1 MRPFTYLRPAS
12 VAEATAA
19 LEGQIGDARVIAGG
33 QSLLLAMKDRI
44 ERPSVLVSL
53 RDVAGVRGVSYAEDG
68 TLEIGAATT
77 YWDVQVADYRT
88 SAHALLSTVVADVA
102 DVPVK
107 RMGTVGGALCQA
119 DPIFDFPLAAVVSG
133 AEVELA
139 SSSGTRRLAVSDFLR
154 GPFTTA
160 LEPGE
165 VLTTI
170 RFPAGTAGA
179 RTSFVKH
186 RLRRFDPAL
195 ASVACIITV
204 GDDGRVERARIACG
218 AVGPIPV
225 RVTRCEELL
234 VGNAIDD
241 ALAQEAGVQAADAML
256 EHVGQKMFRQEYR
269 KDVLPALV
277 ARALHAAYANGKG

>member
-1 MRPFTYLRPAS
+1 VRPFSYLRPSS
-12 VAEATAA
+12 VAEATGA
-19 LEGQIGDARVIAGG
+19 LEGRNGEARVIAGG

-53 RDVAGVRGVSYAEDG
+53 RDVPEVSGVSYAGDG

-77 YWDVQVADYRT
+77 YWNVQFAEYRT
-88 SAHALLSTVVADVA
+88 SAHALISTVVADVA

-119 DPIFDFPLAAVVSG
+119 DPIFDFPLAAVVSE
-133 AEVELA
+133 AEVEIA
-139 SSSGTRRLAVSDFLR
+139 SSSGSRRLPVSDFLQ

-170 RFPAGTAGA
+170 RFPPGGAGA
-179 RTSFVKH
+179 RTGFVKH

-195 ASVACIITV
+195 ASVACILTV
-204 GDDGRVERARIACG
+204 GDDGRIERARIACG

-225 RVTRCEELL
+225 RVPRAEELL
-234 VGNAIDD
+234 TGNALDD
-241 ALAQEAGVQAADAML
+241 ALAREAGVLAADSMVA
-256 EHVGQKMFRQEYR
+256 HVGQRMFRQEYR

-277 ARALHAAYANGKG
+277 ARALSAAYANGKG

>member
-1 MRPFTYLRPAS
+1 MRPFTYVRPTS
-12 VAEATAA
+12 VAEATGA
-19 LEGQIGDARVIAGG
+19 LEGHDGDARVIAGG
-33 QSLLLAMKDRI
+33 QSLLLAMKERI

-53 RDVAGVRGVSYAEDG
+53 RDVADVSGVSYRDDG

-77 YWDVQVADYRT
+77 YWNVQTAEYRT
-88 SAHALLSTVVADVA
+88 SVHTLLSTVVEDVA

-119 DPIFDFPLAAVVSG
+119 DPIFDFPLAAVVAE
-133 AEVELA
+133 AEVEIA
-139 SSSGTRRLAVSDFLR
+139 SSSGSRRLPVSDFLK

-170 RFPAGTAGA
+170 RFPSGAAGA
-179 RTSFVKH
+179 RTAFVKH

-204 GDDGRVERARIACG
+204 GDDGRIERARIACG
-218 AVGPIPV
+218 AVGPVPV
-225 RVTRCEELL
+225 RVTGAEEFLI
-234 VGNAIDD
+234 GNAIDD
-241 ALAQEAGVQAADAML
+241 ALAREAGEKAADSML
-256 EHVGQKMFRQEYR
+256 EHVGQKMFRQEYP

-277 ARALHAAYANGKG
+277 ARALSAAYANGKE